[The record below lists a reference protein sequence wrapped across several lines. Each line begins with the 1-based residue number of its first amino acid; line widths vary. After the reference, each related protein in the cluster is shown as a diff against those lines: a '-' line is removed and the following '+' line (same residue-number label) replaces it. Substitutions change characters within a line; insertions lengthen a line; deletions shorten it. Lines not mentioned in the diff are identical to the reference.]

1 MQIIEDILMKIIQSE
16 EQNLSDLW
24 DTIKYCKKSKNYEL
38 LIDTTSWISS
48 NSIILKLF
56 LREKK
61 KKKTQKEDAVWSHFC
76 EVSQ

>member
-1 MQIIEDILMKIIQSE
+1 MKIIQSE

-48 NSIILKLF
+48 NSIIL
-56 LREKK
+56 REKK
-61 KKKTQKEDAVWSHFC
+61 KRHKKKMLYDCISVKYHNK
-76 EVSQ
+76 